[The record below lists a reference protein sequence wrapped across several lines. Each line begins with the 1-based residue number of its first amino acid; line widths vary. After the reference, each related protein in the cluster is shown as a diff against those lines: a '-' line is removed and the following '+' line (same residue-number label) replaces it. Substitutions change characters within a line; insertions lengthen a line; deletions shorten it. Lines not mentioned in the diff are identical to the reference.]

1 MAATLAIGLST
12 TAFAY
17 AEEHIV
23 RVTESGFEG
32 TAGAQGQSYL
42 AIHKGDTVT
51 FINTDMK
58 ANGNLEPHCISDPFA
73 VPYTELSCWIID
85 NSTPSRSYTLSEN
98 QTFYDRFSETG
109 PIIVNIVENIQ
120 AGVWGDGTL
129 EVHTYEYPFKVTVVE
144 GGKIV
149 VHNES
154 RMNYEIEHTQTTGTE
169 KGGTFS
175 LFVGANST
183 GTLHLPIDNCSSCY
197 PAGVYYFEDD
207 NHRHM
212 VGTITI
218 VHPEDWFPSVNEE
231 VGIQETVV
239 VVVKSQVEETPILSG
254 NVTTS
259 ISSGNIITTNTNNT
273 GIYNVPEFT
282 GTYDVLKLQQQ
293 LAQVTSDYTN
303 ALETIGSRNSEIR
316 DLEGAN
322 QYLKASQIE
331 LADERNTIK
340 MDHDKAQKDLQTAN
354 EKLAKQ
360 QVEQTKVAE
369 LNNQVYTLKN
379 NVDLLEQQKAE
390 ITKERDNWKQLAD
403 NWYAIALEQLR
414 VMTNVLGL

>member
-23 RVTESGFEG
+23 NVTDSGFEG
-32 TAGAQGQSYL
+32 TAGTMNQSYL
-42 AIHKGDTVT
+42 AINKGDTVT

-85 NSTPSRSYTLSEN
+85 NSTPSWSYTLSES
-98 QTFYDRFSETG
+98 QTFYDRFSEVG
-109 PIIVNIVENIQ
+109 PIIVNVVE
-120 AGVWGDGTL
+120 GVPQPFVTQTDIIGDETL
-129 EVHTYEYPFKVTVVE
+129 EVHVYKYPFNVTVVE

-149 VHNES
+149 VHNEN
-154 RMNYEIEHTQTTGTE
+154 RMNYEIEHIKTTGTE

-175 LFVGANST
+175 LFVGANDT
-183 GTLHLPIDNCSSCY
+183 ETLHLPIDDCSACY
-197 PAGVYYFEDD
+197 PAGVYYFEDG

-218 VHPEDWFPSVNEE
+218 VHPEGWVPPVHEE

-239 VVVKSQVEETPILSG
+239 VVLGNSTNVGATLSG
-254 NVTTS
+254 IHDVA
-259 ISSGNIITTNTNNT
+259 
-273 GIYNVPEFT
+273 EFT
-282 GTYDVLKLQQQ
+282 GTYDVIKLQQQ

-340 MDHDKAQKDLQTAN
+340 IDYDQAQKDLQTAN
-354 EKLAKQ
+354 EKLANQ

-369 LNNQVYTLKN
+369 LNNQVSILKN

-390 ITKERDNWKQLAD
+390 ITKERDSWKQLAD

>member
-149 VHNES
+149 IHNES
-154 RMNYEIEHTQTTGTE
+154 QMNYEIEHTKTTGTE

-175 LFVGANST
+175 LFVGANDT
-183 GTLHLPIDNCSSCY
+183 ETLHLPIDDCSSCY
-197 PAGVYYFEDD
+197 PAGVYYFEDSD
-207 NHRHM
+207 MRHM
-212 VGTITI
+212 MGTVTI
-218 VHPEDWFPSVNEE
+218 VHPEDWTPAVNEE

-239 VVVKSQVEETPILSG
+239 VVLGNSTNVEATLSG
-254 NVTTS
+254 IHDVA
-259 ISSGNIITTNTNNT
+259 
-273 GIYNVPEFT
+273 EFT
-282 GTYDVLKLQQQ
+282 GTYDVIKLQQQ
-293 LAQVTSDYTN
+293 LVQVASDYTN
-303 ALETIGSRNSEIR
+303 ALETIGNQKVEIR
-316 DLEGAN
+316 DLKGLN
-322 QYLKASQIE
+322 QYLETSQIE
-331 LADERNTIK
+331 LEVKRNTIK
-340 MDHDKAQKDLQTAN
+340 IDYDQVQKDLQTAN
-354 EKLAKQ
+354 EKLANQ
-360 QVEQTKVAE
+360 QVEQTEVAE
-369 LNNQVYTLKN
+369 LNNQVSILKN

-414 VMTNVLGL
+414 IMTNVLGL